1 MKQLGEIIDPLVW
14 AQESFLI
21 AVNTTYPHLAKT
33 NVITDEYSTLT
44 YETAK
49 KRITLAGFRLA
60 NYIKDIY
67 KTAKHQEQ
75 AEMTPN
81 KVWNLLSDHSRIV
94 NAQTPRKSLRAEMS

>member
-33 NVITDEYSTLT
+33 NIITDEYSTLV

-67 KTAKHQEQ
+67 KTAKHEEQ
-75 AEMTPN
+75 LEMTPN
-81 KVWNLLSDHSRIV
+81 KVWKLLSDHSRNV
-94 NAQTPRKSLRAEMS
+94 NAQTPKKSLTTEMS